1 MMPGMNP
8 KQMEKLMKQMGI
20 KSRNISA
27 AKVTIESDEGNIIV
41 ENPQITEIV
50 MQGQKSYQ
58 ISGDVKVEEQI
69 KEDDVK
75 LVMEQAGCTRDEA
88 VKALEEKNGDIAEAI
103 LLLERNKNI
112 GEQ

>member
-1 MMPGMNP
+1 MMPGMDP

-27 AKVTIESDEGNIIV
+27 AKVTIESDEGTIIV
-41 ENPQITEIV
+41 ENPQITEIT
-50 MQGQKSYQ
+50 MQGKKSFQ

-69 KEDDVK
+69 KEEDIT
-75 LVMEQAGCTRDEA
+75 LVMDQAGCTKDEA

-103 LLLERNKNI
+103 LLLEERK
-112 GEQ
+112 E